1 MPPPSAEKL
10 LHLRGLLLVVKY
22 SSVREGGERRGMA
35 ELRPSP
41 GFGNGAAAPTNH
53 SRSQGP
59 GVMAA
64 PKSWGGGAGR
74 SGEKVHKRG
83 PPRRVGVG
91 VLGVRHQRVGS
102 EHNHHGGPFEGHDRA
117 GTGRKAGRGTV

>member
-64 PKSWGGGAGR
+64 PKSWGGARGGAERKCTREG
-74 SGEKVHKRG
+74 V
-83 PPRRVGVG
+83 PVG
-91 VLGVRHQRVGS
+91 
-102 EHNHHGGPFEGHDRA
+102 
-117 GTGRKAGRGTV
+117 